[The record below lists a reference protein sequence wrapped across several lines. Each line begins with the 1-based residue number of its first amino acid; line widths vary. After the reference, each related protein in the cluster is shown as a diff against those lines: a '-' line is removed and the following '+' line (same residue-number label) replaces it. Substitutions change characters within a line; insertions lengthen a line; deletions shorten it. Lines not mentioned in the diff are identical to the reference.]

1 MADRIEIE
9 TNLLTQ
15 DKETIQNQVRV
26 LKSRMAGL
34 KDQMER
40 LSGMWEGPAKETFM
54 IQFWS
59 DCDFIQ
65 DFFSEMD
72 AYVDAMEYA
81 RQEYEKC
88 ENNVSQIVASIRI

>member
-1 MADRIEIE
+1 
-9 TNLLTQ
+9 
-15 DKETIQNQVRV
+15 
-26 LKSRMAGL
+26 
-34 KDQMER
+34 
-40 LSGMWEGPAKETFM
+40 M

>member
-9 TNLLTQ
+9 TNLLMQ
-15 DKETIQNQVRV
+15 DKETIQNQVQV

-34 KDQMER
+34 KEQMER
-40 LSGMWEGPAKETFM
+40 LSGMWEGPAKKTFM
-54 IQFWS
+54 SQFWS